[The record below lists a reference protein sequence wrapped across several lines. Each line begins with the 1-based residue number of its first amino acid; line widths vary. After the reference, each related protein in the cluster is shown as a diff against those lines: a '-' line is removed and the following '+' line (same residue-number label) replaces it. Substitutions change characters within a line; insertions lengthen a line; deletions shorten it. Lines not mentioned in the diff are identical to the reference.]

1 MTSYQ
6 ELTAEGE
13 SSPLFT
19 GCCRAKEVINRDLSG
34 RTQPQLARRDEEGKL
49 EVEVASGFNPLHPR
63 YLTLSN
69 SLALCTSSDSPP
81 PPPPSPP
88 PPPCEPLEGFSTPA
102 CPHSSRV
109 PWRCRAQGQGSP
121 GRGYC
126 VSNNSETRLSDYGSP
141 TEQIHIYSHH
151 GPEIHVAVG
160 SPASSDCNVADVDE
174 RSKTF
179 EWMRVKRSQH
189 RAVRTHMTCGF
200 SVVGSGVGGVEAGS
214 SSSSSISSSS
224 SSSICTDGHPT
235 VNGAPRTS
243 FSTKQLTELEKEFH
257 FNKYLTRA
265 RRVEVA
271 SALQLSETQVKV
283 WFQNR
288 RMKQKKLQR
297 DGLLSD
303 PGPAAPHS
311 HADTADTCP
320 SPGPTSPKH
329 LPQNS

>member
-13 SSPLFT
+13 NSPLFT
-19 GCCRAKEVINRDLSG
+19 GCCRAKEVINRDLDG
-34 RTQPQLARRDEEGKL
+34 RAHLELASRDEEGKL
-49 EVEVASGFNPLHPR
+49 EVEVAPGLNTPHPR
-63 YLTLSN
+63 CLTLSN
-69 SLALCTSSDSPP
+69 SLTLCTSLDSPP
-81 PPPPSPP
+81 PLPPPP
-88 PPPCEPLEGFSTPA
+88 PPPCETLEGFPTPA

-109 PWRCRAQGQGSP
+109 PWRCRAQGRHGSP

-126 VSNNSETRLSDYGSP
+126 ASNGNETPPSGFGSLP
-141 TEQIHIYSHH
+141 DHIQIYSHN

-160 SPASSDCNVADVDE
+160 SSSGSDCNVADMDVN
-174 RSKTF
+174 SKTF

-189 RAVRTHMTCGF
+189 RAARMHMTCGF
-200 SVVGSGVGGVEAGS
+200 SIVGSGLGVVEAGS
-214 SSSSSISSSS
+214 SS
-224 SSSICTDGHPT
+224 ICMDGHPT

-283 WFQNR
+283 WFQN
-288 RMKQKKLQR
+288 
-297 DGLLSD
+297 
-303 PGPAAPHS
+303 
-311 HADTADTCP
+311 
-320 SPGPTSPKH
+320 
-329 LPQNS
+329 

>member
-19 GCCRAKEVINRDLSG
+19 GCCRAKEVINGDLDCGTHPELHS
-34 RTQPQLARRDEEGKL
+34 RDEEGKL
-49 EVEVASGFNPLHPR
+49 EAEVASGFNTPQPR

-69 SLALCTSSDSPP
+69 SFTLCTSLDSPP
-81 PPPPSPP
+81 PPPP
-88 PPPCEPLEGFSTPA
+88 CETLEGFSTPA

-109 PWRCRAQGQGSP
+109 PWRRRAQRQGSP
-121 GRGYC
+121 GLGYC
-126 VSNNSETRLSDYGSP
+126 ASNNNEPLQSAFGSLA
-141 TEQIHIYSHH
+141 EQIQIYSHN
-151 GPEIHVAVG
+151 GPEINVAVG
-160 SPASSDCNVADVDE
+160 SSASADCKAADVE
-174 RSKTF
+174 VNSKTF

-189 RAVRTHMTCGF
+189 RAARVHMTCGF
-200 SVVGSGVGGVEAGS
+200 CIVGSGLGAVEAG
-214 SSSSSISSSS
+214 

-235 VNGAPRTS
+235 MNGPPRTI

-303 PGPAAPHS
+303 PGP
-311 HADTADTCP
+311 DTCR
-320 SPGPTSPKH
+320 SPGPSSPKH
-329 LPQNS
+329 KTLDS